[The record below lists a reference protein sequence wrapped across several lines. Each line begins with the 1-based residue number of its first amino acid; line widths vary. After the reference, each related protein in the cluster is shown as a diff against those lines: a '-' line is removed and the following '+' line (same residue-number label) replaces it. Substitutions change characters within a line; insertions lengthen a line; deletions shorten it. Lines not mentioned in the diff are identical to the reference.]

1 MSMKYIVVVA
11 TLVTMFAVATI
22 PGYAHQ
28 PTHTPTIAQTDR
40 PADDLD
46 PTFGTNGQ
54 VISDLT
60 ANTEAADAVLLPDD
74 RILVLGTLYYPE
86 GSTDGKGS
94 DLMLMRFTRDGV
106 LDTSFGNNG
115 IATANV
121 AQGDKAH
128 KLIIQPDD
136 KIIAVGQNSVGT
148 VELVRFNS
156 DGSLDTTFGNG
167 GSTQTWFNAH
177 LFSSDYIELQPDDNI
192 LLIGAISDLDLQ
204 TARYGFVRYDQD
216 GNLDTNFG
224 NNGLLI
230 PDVSNR
236 VQAVTI
242 QADGKILIAG
252 ETARFDS
259 RDPDITVTR
268 YNPDGTKDTEF
279 GDDGIIT
286 MLVNETLQHLLFQ
299 ENNDLLAAMSI
310 FPDGG
315 SIDNDRDI
323 ALTKY
328 RADGSVDP
336 DFRSNE
342 TSTIDAGRLEQTVAI
357 TVSPTGQIILLGTTS
372 TGNTEFFD
380 NFIVRFAPNGSIEG
394 AITTDLGKEEIPR
407 QILVQSDGKFIVVGT
422 TKDSA
427 ISDAGEADFFLLRY
441 LNSPFNRVYLP
452 LTSR

>member
-1 MSMKYIVVVA
+1 MLRTHAIAVA
-11 TLVTMFAVATI
+11 TLVTLFAVAAV
-22 PGYAHQ
+22 PGHAQ
-28 PTHTPTIAQTDR
+28 LPTHIPTIAQTER

-60 ANTEAADAVLLPDD
+60 NNTDAADAVLLPDD
-74 RILVLGTLYYPE
+74 RILVLGTLFYPE
-86 GSTDGKGS
+86 GSTDGEGS
-94 DLMLMRFTRDGV
+94 DLMLMRFTSDGV
-106 LDTSFGNNG
+106 PDPTFGENG

-121 AQGDKAH
+121 AQGDKAQ
-128 KLIIQPDD
+128 KLIIQPDN
-136 KIIAVGQNSVGT
+136 KIIAMGQNSVGT
-148 VELVRFNS
+148 VELARFNP

-177 LFSSDYIELQPDDNI
+177 LFSSDYIELQPDNNI

-204 TARYGFVRYDQD
+204 TARYGFARYDPD

-230 PDVSNR
+230 PDASNL

-242 QADGKILIAG
+242 KADGKILIAG

-286 MLVNETLQHLLFQ
+286 MLANETLQHLLFQ

-342 TSTIDAGRLEQTVAI
+342 TSSIDAGRLEQTVAI
-357 TVSPTGQIILLGTTS
+357 TVSPTGQIILVGTTS
-372 TGNTEFFD
+372 TGNSEFFD
-380 NFIVRFAPNGSIEG
+380 NFIVRYAPDGSIEG
-394 AITTDLGKEEIPR
+394 AITTDLGKEEIPC
-407 QILVQSDGKFIVVGT
+407 QVLIQSDGKFVVVGT
-422 TKDSA
+422 TQDFA
-427 ISDAGEADFFLLRY
+427 ISDAGESDFFLLRY
-441 LNSPFNRVYLP
+441 LNSPFNQVYLP